1 MKITNMTNLWIGYN
15 CKEDFRVLICAE
27 DEIEAQ
33 SIANEYCSDNKMEGE
48 FEISFFV
55 NDDVRIDCDYVLQ

>member
-33 SIANEYCSDNKMEGE
+33 RIANEYCSDNKMEGE
-48 FEISFFV
+48 FEISF
-55 NDDVRIDCDYVLQ
+55 L